1 MKIRLFLC
9 LLVFTAGGTL
19 FGEDR
24 FTFTASRTEA
34 VLSQGKE
41 RTVLTGNAVIQTDD
55 TRIRADRIELYGED
69 FRFALCSGNIVVE
82 DSARGFILH
91 SSTLFFDR
99 EKELSRVQGY
109 CEMEDQKNGLV
120 VKGSFLENR
129 GKENLT
135 YIQIGVRILKD
146 DGETRMVCRS
156 DFALYDRDRDILELS
171 GAPRVNWK
179 GDNYQASRIV
189 INLDN
194 DEITMEGQVTGTV
207 ESGGDAG
214 GE

>member
-1 MKIRLFLC
+1 MKIRYFLI
-9 LLVFTAGGTL
+9 LLMAAAVSSLDA
-19 FGEDR
+19 EDR
-24 FTFTASRTEA
+24 FTFSASRTEA

-41 RTVLTGNAVIQTDD
+41 RTLLTGNAVIETAD
-55 TRIRADRIELYGED
+55 TRIQADRIELYGEN

-82 DSARGFILH
+82 DSAQGFILQ
-91 SSTLFFDR
+91 SSNLFFDR
-99 EKELSRVQGY
+99 EREISRVQGY

-129 GKENLT
+129 GQENLT

-146 DGETRMVCRS
+146 DGESRMVCRS
-156 DFALYDRDRDILELS
+156 DFALYDRDRDVLELS
-171 GAPRVNWK
+171 GSPRVNWK

-189 INLDN
+189 IDLEH
-194 DEITMEGQVTGTV
+194 DEITMEGQVSGTV